1 MFVLKKTIDVHGEG
15 LKGAGSDAL
24 AADHSSLP
32 ELRSQADLDR
42 SGTCSK
48 PRSVGLIVFQ
58 HLNQVRLPRSF
69 ACRGRVQISSSHCS
83 VACS

>member
-15 LKGAGSDAL
+15 LKVAGCDAL
-24 AADHSSLP
+24 TADHSSLP

-48 PRSVGLIVFQ
+48 PRSVGLIVLQ
-58 HLNQVRLPRSF
+58 HLNQVRFLHLF
-69 ACRGRVQISSSHCS
+69 ACRGRVQISLSHCS
-83 VACS
+83 VACA